1 MPSIKSTLNV
11 LIVTGTEKGVSAI
24 SDMLDKSAFSAV
36 SSAFSGSEARRML
49 MRYDYDLVIINA
61 PLSDEFGH
69 DLAITITEKYSASV
83 IMLVKSQLFDNVS
96 SKIENYG
103 IFTVARPVDRHLFHQ
118 VTRLVVANASRL
130 ERYRKESD
138 KLKTRLD
145 ELRIVCQ
152 AKCLLVE
159 YLRMNE
165 TQAHRYIEKQAM
177 DNRTTKLSVAEEII
191 SNYSPE
197 L

>member
-1 MPSIKSTLNV
+1 MPVIKNTLNV

-24 SDMLDKSAFSAV
+24 SDMLDKSAFS
-36 SSAFSGSEARRML
+36 SAAAYSGSEARRML

-69 DLAITITEKYSASV
+69 DLALTVTEKYSASV

-96 SKIENYG
+96 SKVENYG

-118 VTRLVVANASRL
+118 VTRLVFANASRL
-130 ERYRKESD
+130 ERYRKETD
-138 KLKTRLD
+138 KLKTKLD

-159 YLRMNE
+159 YLRMSE

-177 DNRTTKLSVAEEII
+177 DNRTTKVSVAEEII
-191 SNYSPE
+191 SNYDPE

>member
-1 MPSIKSTLNV
+1 MPVVKKALNV

-24 SDMLDKSAFSAV
+24 SDMLDKSAFS
-36 SSAFSGSEARRML
+36 SAAAYSGSEARRML

-69 DLAITITEKYSASV
+69 DLALTVTEKYSASV

-96 SKIENYG
+96 SKVENYG

-118 VTRLVVANASRL
+118 VTRLVFANASRL
-130 ERYRKESD
+130 ERYRKETD
-138 KLKTRLD
+138 KLKTKLD

-159 YLRMNE
+159 YLRMSE

-177 DNRTTKLSVAEEII
+177 DNRTTKVSVAEEII
-191 SNYSPE
+191 SNYDPE